1 MRGCDSRS
9 TDQIQFIPANVGAR
23 INVTTVFGA
32 KFVDLVYPEHPQSAR
47 LVAGSMLRA
56 TNVTTEVNTVFQNVV
71 DLLKM
76 IDPMKL
82 NAVLTAVADAV
93 RGRGERIG
101 RRQPP

>member
-1 MRGCDSRS
+1 
-9 TDQIQFIPANVGAR
+9 
-23 INVTTVFGA
+23 
-32 KFVDLVYPEHPQSAR
+32 
-47 LVAGSMLRA
+47 MLRA

-101 RRQPP
+101 QATTALNEVLTAPERAQ